1 MNDDQGAVGQKGAVS
16 GQTAPRGS
24 GAVSYV
30 ENAPT
35 AAPPPHVVGQSPH
48 DPLATP
54 GVRRILLSE
63 RASEALTESGE
74 ECFAIVA
81 RQSWPH
87 DPKRWAIYLLPVA
100 LRVANDATAVLLGKA
115 RAVRSRKPSLKP

>member
-1 MNDDQGAVGQKGAVS
+1 MQLNPSTPETPETPEMIS
-16 GQTAPRGS
+16 GNPGKADS
-24 GAVSYV
+24 GNSGNSLEYR
-30 ENAPT
+30 
-35 AAPPPHVVGQSPH
+35 SPELPSNP

-115 RAVRSRKPSLKP
+115 RAVRSRKPASKP